1 MTGFRHA
8 GCLHAYSGGTVRD
21 LHPIPYSLPG
31 PIQTGQHSSCYSL
44 PNKNIIAA
52 ALCQQKGLSR
62 RREYDTIYGHNLYR
76 HKLCT
81 GMGSSYLRIPAVPS
95 RRRRTEKAAVVIGA
109 IREGSRIMASGAG
122 TQNMPPRTL
131 GAVGGWL
138 CCFSRPKG
146 SVRFPD
152 TPFGDFFL
160 LE

>member
-62 RREYDTIYGHNLYR
+62 RREYDTIYRHNLYR

-122 TQNMPPRTL
+122 TQNMPPQTL
-131 GAVGGWL
+131 GAVGGL
-138 CCFSRPKG
+138 VVLF
-146 SVRFPD
+146 F
-152 TPFGDFFL
+152 TPQRVCPLPGHALWGFFL